1 MANLFE
7 VCDICR
13 EYVIGSNTVQ
23 ALTGVTLTVQERE
36 LVIIQGRSGSGK
48 TTLLNVMGGLDRP
61 SAGQVLYNGW
71 DIHHSTEA
79 EHTEWRRRE
88 VGFVFQSFALLPQL
102 TALENVA
109 LPLRFIKVA
118 WREGQ
123 ERAQECLRMV
133 GLSKRAKHRALE
145 LSGGEQQRVAIARA
159 IVNRPKVILADEP
172 TGELDF
178 ETGMKVMELFR
189 EIVDRDGVTV
199 CVATHDVAVSEFGD
213 VKVYI
218 QDGKLRAC
226 ARADEGV

>member
-1 MANLFE
+1 MSGIFE
-7 VCDICR
+7 VNDVHRQYI
-13 EYVIGSNTVQ
+13 IGTNTVQ
-23 ALTGVTLTVQERE
+23 ALAGVSLSIEKGK

-48 TTLLNVMGGLDRP
+48 TTLLNLMGGLDQP
-61 SAGQVLYNGW
+61 SAGQVLYQGR
-71 DIHHSTEA
+71 DIHRYLESELTK
-79 EHTEWRRRE
+79 WRRNE

-109 LPLRFIKVA
+109 LPLRFTRMA

-133 GLSKRAKHRALE
+133 GLSKRAKHRAFE

-159 IVNRPKVILADEP
+159 IVNQPAVILADEP

-189 EIVDRDGVTV
+189 EIVDGDGVTV
-199 CVATHDVAVSEFGD
+199 CVATHDFAVTEFGD
-213 VKVYI
+213 VKVFI
-218 QDGKLRAC
+218 RDGKLA
-226 ARADEGV
+226 EEV